1 MTEYRTVIVGAGGVG
16 KSAITVRF
24 VQGNFIEKY
33 DPTIEDSY
41 RKQLDVDGVA
51 CMLDVMDTAGQE
63 EYSALRD
70 SYMKTGQG
78 FVLVYDVTSSTS
90 FDLATKLRTQI
101 LRLKEDTPD
110 IPVILVGNKC
120 DLEKV
125 RKVAADKG
133 SAYATQN
140 KMGFIEVSAKT
151 NTNVNE
157 IFHDL
162 VRRIRTWR
170 DKYPEKL
177 QQTAP
182 KKKVVSDIINL

>member
-1 MTEYRTVIVGAGGVG
+1 MTEFRTVIVGAGGVG

-24 VQGNFIEKY
+24 VQGNFVEKY

-78 FVLVYDVTSSTS
+78 FVLVYDITSSTS
-90 FDLATKLRTQI
+90 FDLATKLHTQI

-110 IPVILVGNKC
+110 IPIMLIGNKA
-120 DLEKV
+120 DLEKI
-125 RKVAADKG
+125 RKVATEKG
-133 SAYATQN
+133 KAFAAQH
-140 KMGFIEVSAKT
+140 KMGFMEASAKT
-151 NTNVNE
+151 NTNINE
-157 IFHDL
+157 IFIDL
-162 VRRIRTWR
+162 VRRIRQWR
-170 DKYPEKL
+170 DSHPDKTPQK
-177 QQTAP
+177 AP
-182 KKKVVSDIINL
+182 KKRTCLLF

>member
-1 MTEYRTVIVGAGGVG
+1 MTEYRTVIVGPGGVG

-41 RKQLDVDGVA
+41 RKQLDVDGIA

-78 FVLVYDVTSSTS
+78 FILVYDVTSTTS

-125 RKVAADKG
+125 RKVPSEKG
-133 SAYATQN
+133 SAYATQY
-140 KMGFIEVSAKT
+140 KMGFIETSAKT

-170 DKYPEKL
+170 EKYPEKL
-177 QQTAP
+177 QQSALP
-182 KKKVVSDIINL
+182 RKKGCVLF

>member
-24 VQGNFIEKY
+24 VQGNFVEKY

-41 RKQLDVDGVA
+41 RKQLEVDGVA

-78 FVLVYDVTSSTS
+78 FVLVYDITSSTS
-90 FDLATKLRTQI
+90 FDLATKLHTQI
-101 LRLKEDTPD
+101 LRLKEDTPE
-110 IPVILVGNKC
+110 IPIILVGNKS

-125 RKVAADKG
+125 RKVAIDKG
-133 SAYATQN
+133 KAFAQQH
-140 KMGFIEVSAKT
+140 KMGFLEASAKT
-151 NTNVNE
+151 NTNITE
-157 IFHDL
+157 IFYEL
-162 VRRIRTWR
+162 VRRIRIWR
-170 DKYPEKL
+170 EKNPEKL
-177 QQTAP
+177 PQKP
-182 KKKVVSDIINL
+182 KKKKCGLF